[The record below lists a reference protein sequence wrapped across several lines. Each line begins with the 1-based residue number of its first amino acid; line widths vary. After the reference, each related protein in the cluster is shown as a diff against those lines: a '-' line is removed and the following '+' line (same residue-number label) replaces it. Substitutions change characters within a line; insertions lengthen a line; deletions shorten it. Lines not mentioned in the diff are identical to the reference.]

1 MARNQAGSSWVI
13 KGVVFSLSTTL
24 AGVISGFVLGWLG
37 SIVSLDIRLAVISL
51 LSLAS
56 IVIAILE
63 LGGWQVLQLLQCD
76 RETPQS
82 WVHKGPIQWAIQN
95 GLALGSGFANR
106 IGFWLWY
113 AIPLGAFFVGS
124 PVFGALLYGIYGFV
138 RGIMVWVLISGPAKK
153 YGEEFADR
161 LIGYNKIA
169 RLITTGQL
177 LFLGIVVAIV
187 IGL

>member
-1 MARNQAGSSWVI
+1 MRNQAGSSWVKKAVI
-13 KGVVFSLSTTL
+13 FSLSTTL
-24 AGVISGFVLGWLG
+24 AGMISGFVLGWVG
-37 SIVSLDIRLAVISL
+37 SLARLDIRLAFASL
-51 LSLAS
+51 VSLTG
-56 IVIAILE
+56 IIIAILE
-63 LGGWQVLQLLQCD
+63 LSGRRLHLLQCD

-113 AIPLGAFFVGS
+113 SIPLGAFLVGS
-124 PVFGALLYGIYGFV
+124 PVLGACLYGIYGLV
-138 RGIMVWVLISGPAKK
+138 RGTIVWALIYGPAKK
-153 YGEEFADR
+153 YGEELAER